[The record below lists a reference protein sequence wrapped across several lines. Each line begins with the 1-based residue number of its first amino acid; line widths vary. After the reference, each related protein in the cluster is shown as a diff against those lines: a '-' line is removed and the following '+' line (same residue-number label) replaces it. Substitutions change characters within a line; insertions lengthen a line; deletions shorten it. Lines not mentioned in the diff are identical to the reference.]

1 MQNIFIISIIIKM
14 DKSKIRNFA
23 IIAHID
29 HGKSTLADRLLEFTN
44 TISSRELNSQH
55 LDTMDLEKERGIT
68 IKLNAAQIKYGD
80 YLFHLIDTPGHVDFT
95 YEVSRSLAACEGA
108 LLLVDATQGI
118 EAQTLSNV
126 YLALDNNLEIIPIIN
141 KIDLP
146 SADPEHVKEEIEN
159 IIGIP
164 ADDAVL
170 ISAKNGI
177 GIDKVFEAIIN
188 KIPAPLDCDDN
199 KPLKALVFDSYF
211 DPYRGVVILIRI
223 FNGIIKIGDEFEFMF
238 SGKKFHVTELGIKK
252 PHEEK
257 KEQLVSGEVGWV
269 AASIRDAKDVSV
281 GDTITLVSN
290 PTSKALPGYKKLN
303 PVIFCGFYPVDT
315 MEYDKMKDALVKIS
329 LSDSSITY
337 EPETSK
343 ALGFGFRIG
352 FLGLLHMEILKER
365 LEREFNISI
374 IATTPSVEFEIYKTN
389 GTMEKIANPSDF
401 PDRSYIDYIKEPFI
415 KATILVH
422 NEFIGQVM
430 ELCQNKRGIYIDL
443 EYIDNVRRKI
453 VYELPLVEIIYDFFD
468 KLKSISKGYASFD
481 YEMIN
486 SRESDLEK
494 VDILLNGEKVDAFS
508 FIVHKDF
515 AYNKS
520 RELTK
525 KLKEVI
531 PRQNFEIPVQASIG
545 SKIIAR
551 ETIKAYRKDVTA
563 KLYGGDVTRRQK
575 LLKKQKEGKKRSKA
589 FGKVDVPQEAFLA
602 VLKTSND

>member
-1 MQNIFIISIIIKM
+1 MEKKN
-14 DKSKIRNFA
+14 IRNFA

-29 HGKSTLADRLLEFTN
+29 HGKSTLADRLLEYTKTIEKRDLN
-44 TISSRELNSQH
+44 TQH

-68 IKLNAAQIKYGD
+68 IKLNAAQIEYKG
-80 YLFHLIDTPGHVDFT
+80 YLIHLIDTPGHVDFT

-126 YLALDNNLEIIPIIN
+126 YLAIDNNLEIIPIIN

-146 SADPEHVKEEIEN
+146 SADPEKVKHEIEE

-170 ISAKNGI
+170 ISAKTGI
-177 GIDKVFEAIIN
+177 GIENVLEAVIN
-188 KIPAPLDCDDN
+188 KIPAPRNCDDN
-199 KPLKALVFDSYF
+199 KPLKALIFDSYF
-211 DPYRGVVILIRI
+211 DPYRGVIILARI
-223 FNGIIKIGDEFEFMF
+223 FQGKINVGDEFMLM
-238 SGKKFHVTELGIKK
+238 SSQKKFNVIELGVKK
-252 PHEEK
+252 PHEIK
-257 KEQLVSGEVGWV
+257 KESLYAGEVGWI
-269 AASIRDAKDVSV
+269 AASIRDAKDISV

-290 PTSKALPGYKKLN
+290 PTEKPLEGYKKLN
-303 PVIFCGFYPVDT
+303 PVVYCGFYPVDT
-315 MEYDKMKDALVKIS
+315 IDYDQMKDALIKIS

-352 FLGLLHMEILKER
+352 FLGLLHMEILQER

-374 IATTPSVEFEIYKTN
+374 IATAPSVEFRVHFTN
-389 GTMEKIANPSDF
+389 GEINTIANPSDL
-401 PDRSYIDYIKEPFI
+401 PDRSFINYIEEPFI
-415 KATILVH
+415 RATILV
-422 NEFIGQVM
+422 NEEFIGPIM
-430 ELCQNKRGIYIDL
+430 DLCQNKRGVYVEL
-443 EYIDNVRRKI
+443 EYIDNNRRRL
-453 VYELPLVEIIYDFFD
+453 VYELPLVEIIFDFFN

-481 YEMIN
+481 YEMIDY
-486 SRESDLEK
+486 RKSDLER
-494 VDILLNGEKVDAFS
+494 VDILLNGEKIDALS
-508 FIVHKDF
+508 SIIHKDF
-515 AYNKS
+515 AYSKS
-520 RELTK
+520 RDLTK

-531 PRQNFEIPVQASIG
+531 PRQNFEVPIQAAIG

-575 LLKKQKEGKKRSKA
+575 LLKKQKAGKKRAKA
-589 FGKVDVPQEAFLA
+589 FGKVEVPQEAFLA
-602 VLKTSND
+602 ILKADN

>member
-1 MQNIFIISIIIKM
+1 M

-29 HGKSTLADRLLEFTN
+29 HGKSTLADRLLEFSN
-44 TISSRELNSQH
+44 TIEKRELNAQH

-68 IKLNAAQIKYGD
+68 IKLNAAQIKYND
-80 YLFHLIDTPGHVDFT
+80 FLFHLIDTPGHVDFT

-126 YLALDNNLEIIPIIN
+126 YLALDNNLEIVPIIN

-146 SADPEHVKEEIEN
+146 SADPDKVKEEIEN
-159 IIGIP
+159 VIGIP
-164 ADDAVL
+164 ADDAIL

-177 GIDKVFEAIIN
+177 GIENVFKAIIER
-188 KIPAPLDCDDN
+188 IPAPKDCDDN

-211 DPYRGVVILIRI
+211 DPYRGVVLLTRI
-223 FNGIIKIGDEFEFMF
+223 FDGKIKVGDEFIFM
-238 SGKKFHVTELGIKK
+238 STEKKFHVTELGIKK

-257 KEQLVSGEVGWV
+257 RNELFAGEVGWI

-281 GDTITLVSN
+281 GDTITLINN
-290 PTSKALPGYKKLN
+290 PTPQPLPGYKKLN

-315 MEYDKMKDALVKIS
+315 MDYDKMKDALIKIS

-343 ALGFGFRIG
+343 ALGFGFRVG

-365 LEREFNISI
+365 LEREFNITI
-374 IATTPSVEFEIYKTN
+374 IATTPSVEFEVYLTN
-389 GTMEKIANPSDF
+389 GKMDLIANPTDF
-401 PDRSYIDYIKEPFI
+401 PNKSNISYIKEPFI
-415 KATILVH
+415 RATIIVN
-422 NEFIGQVM
+422 NEYIGPIM
-430 ELCQNKRGIYIDL
+430 ELCQNKRGIYKDL
-443 EYIDNVRRKI
+443 EFIDNNRKRI
-453 VYELPLVEIIYDFFD
+453 IYELPLVEIIYDFFD
-468 KLKSISKGYASFD
+468 KLKSVSKGYASFD
-481 YEMIN
+481 YEMIE

-494 VDILLNGEKVDAFS
+494 VDILLNGEKIDAFS

-515 AYNKS
+515 AYTRS
-520 RELTK
+520 RDLTK
-525 KLKEVI
+525 KLKDVI
-531 PRQNFEIPVQASIG
+531 PRQNFEIPVQATIG

-563 KLYGGDVTRRQK
+563 KLYGGDVTRRMK
-575 LLKKQKEGKKRSKA
+575 LLNKQKEGKKRAKA
-589 FGKVDVPQEAFLA
+589 FGRVEVPQEAFLA
-602 VLKTSND
+602 ILKTDNSK